1 VGSLDA
7 GEGKLISSELKG
19 NVFFASG
26 HLLYVRARTLM
37 AQPFDTKRMEP
48 TGSAIPLTEQELEQR
63 TSFLIF
69 GFSVSPTKEAR
80 KLLIL
85 QERRIPFF
93 VLLLTRP
100 GSSGLRPGRSGPHPS
115 LSITA

>member
-1 VGSLDA
+1 MGSLDA

-19 NVFFASG
+19 NVCFASG

-63 TSFLIF
+63 TIF
-69 GFSVSPTKEAR
+69 SHAPAHQGSAPADRGPT
-80 KLLIL
+80 L
-85 QERRIPFF
+85 P
-93 VLLLTRP
+93 
-100 GSSGLRPGRSGPHPS
+100 SPS
-115 LSITA
+115 LPERKPLVGIRGNNNLESYAGPALNASKRRG